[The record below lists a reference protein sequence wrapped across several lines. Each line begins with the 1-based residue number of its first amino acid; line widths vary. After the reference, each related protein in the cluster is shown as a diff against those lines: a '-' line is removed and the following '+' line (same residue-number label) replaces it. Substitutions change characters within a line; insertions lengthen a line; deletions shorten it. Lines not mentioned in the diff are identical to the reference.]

1 VQVLTHTPTALP
13 ATLPLLLLPAVAA
26 GALVGNAVILFK
38 LDASL
43 TAPPVT
49 SVSFSLPPGAPAP
62 SKVLVTG
69 LVPGAPYTL
78 TNPGGAYVVTQGGSQ
93 LADASG
99 AVLL

>member
-1 VQVLTHTPTALP
+1 M
-13 ATLPLLLLPAVAA
+13 
-26 GALVGNAVILFK
+26 GNTVILFK
-38 LDASL
+38 SDASL

-49 SVSFSLPPGAPAP
+49 SLSFSLPPGASPP

-78 TNPGGAYVVTQGGSQ
+78 NSPGGQGGAYLVTQGGGQ